1 MLKAPA
7 RSRARVLFVTIACK
21 ISVRRYTNG
30 AKSGI
35 IEYPNLIWRNTMR
48 WIASAAFGLEGLV
61 KRDLERLG
69 VGGIRTLPTGGVL
82 FEGDGA
88 TGFLANLWLRT
99 ADRVLLEVGR
109 FEARSFEALF
119 EGVKALPWPDFLPRD
134 ASFPVRAQCARSQL
148 MSPRD
153 CQTIT
158 KKAVVERLKSAY
170 RLDWLPETGAVYAI
184 DVSIHENEVV
194 VALDSS
200 GAALSRRGYRTWNG
214 EAPLRETLAAALV
227 LLSPWRPS
235 MALLDPCCGTGTILI
250 EAAMIALDRAPGLM
264 RSFDCETWAFMPDS
278 AMRAAREAAKDRF
291 ETAKSRP
298 LEVRG
303 SDIDPEAIKL
313 AERHVQQAGLSGR
326 IRLEAADLRN
336 ITPGAGPGAIL
347 ANPPYGERLG
357 DARAAQAVA
366 RALGELYRRSR
377 WPLSALTADRGFER
391 AFGRRADKRRRLYNG
406 RIECEF
412 ITFNEG
418 AIS

>member
-1 MLKAPA
+1 MQ
-7 RSRARVLFVTIACK
+7 
-21 ISVRRYTNG
+21 
-30 AKSGI
+30 
-35 IEYPNLIWRNTMR
+35 

-69 VGGIRTLPTGGVL
+69 AGGIRTMNTGGVA

-88 TGFLANLWLRT
+88 MGFKANLWLRT

-119 EGVKALPWPDFLPRD
+119 EGVKALNWPRFLPKD
-134 ASFPVRAQCARSQL
+134 AAFPVRAQCARSQL

-153 CQTIT
+153 CQAIA

-170 RLDWLPETGAVYAI
+170 RLDWLPETGAVYTI
-184 DVSIHENEVV
+184 DVSIHEDEVV

-200 GAALSRRGYRTWNG
+200 GSALSRRGYRTWNG
-214 EAPLRETLAAALV
+214 EAPLRETMAAALA

-235 MALLDPCCGTGTILI
+235 LPLYDPCCGTGTILI
-250 EAAMIALDRAPGLM
+250 EAALIALDRAPGLI
-264 RSFDCETWAFMPDS
+264 RSFDCENWSFMPREEMAD
-278 AMRAAREAAKDRF
+278 ARKAAVERF

-298 LEVRG
+298 LDIRG
-303 SDIDPEAIKL
+303 SDIDPEALEL
-313 AERHVQQAGLSGR
+313 AARHVAQAGLTGR
-326 IRLEAADLRN
+326 IRLEKCDVRDAK
-336 ITPGAGPGAIL
+336 TSGEPGVIVT
-347 ANPPYGERLG
+347 NPPYGERLG

-366 RALGELYRRSR
+366 KALGNLQRQAN

-412 ITFNEG
+412 ITFG
-418 AIS
+418 GSSK

>member
-1 MLKAPA
+1 MQ
-7 RSRARVLFVTIACK
+7 
-21 ISVRRYTNG
+21 
-30 AKSGI
+30 
-35 IEYPNLIWRNTMR
+35 

-69 VGGIRTLPTGGVL
+69 ADGIRTMNTGGVA

-88 TGFLANLWLRT
+88 MGFKANLWLRT
-99 ADRVLLEVGR
+99 ADRVLIEVGR

-119 EGVKALPWPDFLPRD
+119 EGVKALNWPRFLPRD
-134 ASFPVRAQCARSQL
+134 AAFPVRAQCARSQL

-153 CQTIT
+153 CQAIA

-170 RLDWLPETGAVYAI
+170 RLDWLPETGAVHTI
-184 DVSIHENEVV
+184 DVSIHEDQVV

-214 EAPLRETLAAALV
+214 EAPLRETLAAALA

-235 MALLDPCCGTGTILI
+235 LPLYDPCCGTGTILI
-250 EAAMIALDRAPGLM
+250 EAALIALDRAPGLT
-264 RSFDCETWAFMPDS
+264 RSFDCEKWAFMPRD
-278 AMRAAREAAKDRF
+278 AMADARKAAVERF

-298 LEVRG
+298 LDIRG
-303 SDIDPEAIKL
+303 SDIDPEALEL
-313 AERHVQQAGLSGR
+313 AARHVAQAGLTGR
-326 IRLEAADLRN
+326 IRLEKRDVRDAVL
-336 ITPGAGPGAIL
+336 TGEPGVIL
-347 ANPPYGERLG
+347 TNPPYGERLG
-357 DARAAQAVA
+357 DKQAAQAVA
-366 RALGELYRRSR
+366 KALGNLQRQAN

-412 ITFNEG
+412 ITFG
-418 AIS
+418 GSSK

>member
-1 MLKAPA
+1 MQ
-7 RSRARVLFVTIACK
+7 
-21 ISVRRYTNG
+21 
-30 AKSGI
+30 
-35 IEYPNLIWRNTMR
+35 

-69 VGGIRTLPTGGVL
+69 AGGIRTMNTGGVA

-88 TGFLANLWLRT
+88 MGFKANLWLRT
-99 ADRVLLEVGR
+99 ADRVLLEVSR

-119 EGVKALPWPDFLPRD
+119 EGVKALNWPRFLPKD
-134 ASFPVRAQCARSQL
+134 AAFPVRAQCARSQL

-153 CQTIT
+153 CQAIT

-170 RLDWLPETGAVYAI
+170 RLDWLPETGAVYTI
-184 DVSIHENEVV
+184 DVSIHEDEVV

-200 GAALSRRGYRTWNG
+200 GSALSRRGYRTWNG
-214 EAPLRETLAAALV
+214 EAPLRETMAAALA

-235 MALLDPCCGTGTILI
+235 LPLYDPCCGTGTILI
-250 EAAMIALDRAPGLM
+250 EAALIALDRAPGLT
-264 RSFDCETWAFMPDS
+264 RSFDCENWSFMP
-278 AMRAAREAAKDRF
+278 REAMADARKAAVERF

-298 LEVRG
+298 LDIRG
-303 SDIDPEAIKL
+303 SDIDPEALEL
-313 AERHVQQAGLSGR
+313 AARHVAQAGLTGR
-326 IRLEAADLRN
+326 IRLEKCDVRDAK
-336 ITPGAGPGAIL
+336 TSGEPGVIVT
-347 ANPPYGERLG
+347 NPPYGERLG

-366 RALGELYRRSR
+366 KALGNLQRQAN

-412 ITFNEG
+412 ITFG
-418 AIS
+418 GSSK